1 LRIKLHDLFEFI
13 FYKVIVVSAKH
24 YSFELVIIKNIFLLN
39 IILIKNIFM
48 KTQCNTCNTLRNR
61 GYKYGKNYCSKRV
74 KDKWLN
80 ISLLFSTSFSPFFD
94 TLRCGPTMSPPVFPV
109 WTIFYTV
116 LEKSKESK
124 FQIDDTDK
132 SIFSV
137 LSPFND
143 FLDKKSPRFRL
154 L

>member
-1 LRIKLHDLFEFI
+1 
-13 FYKVIVVSAKH
+13 VVSAKH

-74 KDKWLN
+74 KGKWLN

-94 TLRCGPTMSPPVFPV
+94 TLRCGPHYVPRCFLYGQFF
-109 WTIFYTV
+109 IRF
-116 LEKSKESK
+116 LKS
-124 FQIDDTDK
+124 Q
-132 SIFSV
+132 
-137 LSPFND
+137 
-143 FLDKKSPRFRL
+143 KSPNSKLMIQIKAYFL
-154 L
+154 FYLPSMIF